1 KPMIPVA
8 GRPLIDHA
16 LDLLFDAGVS
26 RIVVNT
32 HHCPGPLEAHLAS
45 EGRVTLSHE
54 SELLDTGGGLRQALP
69 LLGTAPVWT
78 LNADAIWSGPN
89 PLASLPAPPPGGAEL
104 LLVPKDRAIGHLRP
118 GDFFLNDDN
127 TLTRRGTATSAP
139 YIYTGLQLIDP
150 RDLGQIPEEVFS
162 LNRLWDHML
171 AEGLLRGRIYP
182 GRWCDVGQPESLPL
196 AEALHAGR

>member
-1 KPMIPVA
+1 
-8 GRPLIDHA
+8 
-16 LDLLFDAGVS
+16 
-26 RIVVNT
+26 
-32 HHCPGPLEAHLAS
+32 
-45 EGRVTLSHE
+45 
-54 SELLDTGGGLRQALP
+54 
-69 LLGTAPVWT
+69 
-78 LNADAIWSGPN
+78 
-89 PLASLPAPPPGGAEL
+89 
-104 LLVPKDRAIGHLRP
+104 
-118 GDFFLNDDN
+118 
-127 TLTRRGTATSAP
+127 RGTATSAP